1 MVSRPLRHSCDPLLY
16 CAFSDLVVHITLAR
30 LLFKMVSLRQWR
42 ITLLNARDE
51 PTAKPLDLPYK
62 SFCAFDLCGR
72 EEPWPSLASTCSDPN
87 AAVASEGTTGRMDF
101 MNPITTR
108 YSGLSSENLTM
119 SE

>member
-1 MVSRPLRHSCDPLLY
+1 MVSRPLRHSCDPFLC
-16 CAFSDLVVHITLAR
+16 CAFSDLVVHIALAR
-30 LLFKMVSLRQWR
+30 FLFKMVSLKQLR

-51 PTAKPLDLPYK
+51 SAAKPLDLPYK
-62 SFCAFDLCGR
+62 IFCASSLYGR
-72 EEPWPSLASTCSDPN
+72 EEPWPLLASTCSGPN
-87 AAVASEGTTGRMDF
+87 AVIASEGTTGRIDF

>member
-1 MVSRPLRHSCDPLLY
+1 MVSRPLRHSCGPFLY
-16 CAFSDLVVHITLAR
+16 CAFSDLVVRIILAR
-30 LLFKMVSLRQWR
+30 FLFKIVSLRQWR

-51 PTAKPLDLPYK
+51 SAVKPLDLPYK
-62 SFCAFDLCGR
+62 AFCAFGLCGR
-72 EEPWPSLASTCSDPN
+72 EEPSPLLVSTCSDPN
-87 AAVASEGTTGRMDF
+87 AAVASKGTTGRIDF